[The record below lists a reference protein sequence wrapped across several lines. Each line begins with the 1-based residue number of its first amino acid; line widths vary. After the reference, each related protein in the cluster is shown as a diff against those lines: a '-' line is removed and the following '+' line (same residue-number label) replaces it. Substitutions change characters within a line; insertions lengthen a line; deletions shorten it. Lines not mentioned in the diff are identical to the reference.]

1 MGKGDNVGTQITNRV
16 LMVIFAVIEFTLGL
30 ALGETV
36 ISTVQGINSTNWTFP
51 AASVLILVIGY
62 APLFYYLGVI
72 MGFIAMMWAASK
84 LS

>member
-1 MGKGDNVGTQITNRV
+1 MGVSSHLTDRILGI
-16 LMVIFAVIEFTLGL
+16 IFAVIEFTLGL

-36 ISTVQGINSTNWTFP
+36 ISTVQGIDTSNWTFP

-72 MGFIAMMWAASK
+72 MGFIGMMFVASK
-84 LS
+84 LSNK